1 MFFSNHINVCETEM
15 KKIYSS
21 KQIYKNCVM
30 LWSWSHI
37 IKPKRLL
44 EAASILLT
52 FLLTIVYLPTEPH
65 RILPTRSVQRT
76 IERFHMTS
84 RRPYRCSETI
94 KRRPCW
100 CSKPILWELICF
112 LMSLS
117 FVPINLHRYYSR
129 EWKRSIGNRLLARWR
144 HLLLRPE
151 SFSFFFSCENFIP
164 ARFKWKIRNLHKKG
178 KPWWTLVVVVN
189 DVILQMA
196 HSN

>member
-1 MFFSNHINVCETEM
+1 MRNGDE
-15 KKIYSS
+15 
-21 KQIYKNCVM
+21 KN
-30 LWSWSHI
+30 LQFQTDLQKLRYALELIPYHQAQTASWSSLYSADVSFNNPNLI
-37 IKPKRLL
+37 
-44 EAASILLT
+44 
-52 FLLTIVYLPTEPH
+52 YLPTEPH
-65 RILPTRSVQRT
+65 QILPTRSVQRT
-76 IERFHMTS
+76 IERFQMTS
-84 RRPYRCSETI
+84 RQPYRCSETI

>member
-1 MFFSNHINVCETEM
+1 MRNGDEKNLQFQTDLQKLRYALELIPYHQAQTAFWSSL
-15 KKIYSS
+15 YSADVS
-21 KQIYKNCVM
+21 FNNPNLI
-30 LWSWSHI
+30 
-37 IKPKRLL
+37 
-44 EAASILLT
+44 
-52 FLLTIVYLPTEPH
+52 YLPTEPH
-65 RILPTRSVQRT
+65 QILPTRSVQRT

-164 ARFKWKIRNLHKKG
+164 ARFEWKIRNLHKKG

>member
-15 KKIYSS
+15 KKIYCS
-21 KQIYKNCVM
+21 QQVYKNCVI

-100 CSKPILWELICF
+100 CSKPNPVGVDLFSYVTL
-112 LMSLS
+112 SL
-117 FVPINLHRYYSR
+117 VPINLHRCYSR

-144 HLLLRPE
+144 HFTTTTRILFVFL
-151 SFSFFFSCENFIP
+151 FV
-164 ARFKWKIRNLHKKG
+164 FKFHPSEI
-178 KPWWTLVVVVN
+178 
-189 DVILQMA
+189 
-196 HSN
+196 